1 MGAVIGEIT
10 KVLGPTAKRGVITD
24 TAQALQQ
31 LIDGIDHVLHPDAT
45 ATKRDLIDVAHT
57 IEGVLGE
64 ITKILGP
71 TTKRGI
77 IADLANQIQ
86 SVVDGIDH
94 VLHPDATVTK
104 RDLVDIAHT
113 IVGIVGELSNLL
125 TPTTTKRGIITD
137 VATSLQQVID
147 GIDHV
152 LHPDATVTKRDLID
166 IAHQIEG
173 IVGELSKI
181 LTPTAKRG
189 IIT

>member
-1 MGAVIGEIT
+1 MGAVIGEIS

-24 TAQALQQ
+24 LANSLQQ
-31 LIDGIDHVLHPDAT
+31 VI
-45 ATKRDLIDVAHT
+45 
-57 IEGVLGE
+57 
-64 ITKILGP
+64 
-71 TTKRGI
+71 
-77 IADLANQIQ
+77 
-86 SVVDGIDH
+86 DGIDH

-113 IVGIVGELSNLL
+113 IEGIVGELSKIL
-125 TPTTTKRGIITD
+125 TPTAKRGMITD

-173 IVGELSKI
+173 VISEITKVLG
-181 LTPTAKRG
+181 PTAK
-189 IIT
+189 